1 VKQALAL
8 MAGALLWVGCA
19 NSPVPRLT
27 SVGSPEAALEQA
39 GVLAEEGR
47 WAESLS
53 LLVAARREYPEDAV
67 LAAEEQRVRQYWA
80 ELKAR
85 LEDRLAAVRSQ
96 GRQDEIALLEPLVIA
111 EPQRLS
117 RAWTLD
123 SRKRAQREARD
134 ELLRCAERQ
143 LEADPALAVSCLDLS
158 EAIEVDARSQLV
170 RQDIERRETERA
182 ALEAAEEARERERS
196 MERKKRLR
204 KRRIGQAEALAAAG
218 NYADA
223 SAEVDKVLAEEPE
236 NARALALRIGLDQIM
251 DLQNRVLGELA
262 SSLYADGELDAAI
275 QVWETLVI
283 ISPDH
288 AEAQER
294 LERAKRVRDNLTQ
307 VREQQSE
314 PESGGEADVI
324 KISPTQTGPGA
335 DPPLSPGQQ
344 EAEPLKAGDENR
356 AR

>member
-1 VKQALAL
+1 MKQSLAL
-8 MAGALLWVGCA
+8 VAGALLCVGCA
-19 NSPVPRLT
+19 NSPLPRLT
-27 SVGSPEAALEQA
+27 SVASPEQALEQA

-47 WAESLS
+47 WAESLT
-53 LLVAARREYPEDAV
+53 LLGAARREYPDNAAV
-67 LAAEEQRVRQYWA
+67 AAEEQRVREHWA
-80 ELKAR
+80 QLKAG
-85 LEDRLAAVRSQ
+85 LEDRLAAIRSQ
-96 GRQDEIALLEPLVIA
+96 GRQDEIALLEPLVKA

-117 RAWTLD
+117 RVWTLEE
-123 SRKRAQREARD
+123 RKRAQRGARD

-158 EAIEVDARSQLV
+158 EAIEVDARSQAV
-170 RQDIERRETERA
+170 RQDIERREAERA
-182 ALEAAEEARERERS
+182 ALAAAEEARERARS

-294 LERAKRVRDNLTQ
+294 LDRARRVRDNLTQ
-307 VREQQSE
+307 VREQQ

-324 KISPTQTGPGA
+324 KISPNQTAPGS
-335 DPPLSPGQQ
+335 DLPLSPGNQ
-344 EAEPLKAGDENR
+344 EAEPQ
-356 AR
+356 